1 MNQIYRPRRLRR
13 SENIRGLVR
22 ETCLRAE
29 EFIYPM
35 FVMEGQG
42 MREPIDSMPGQHRF
56 SVDELVRECEGLA
69 PLGIGAVNLFG
80 YCEDKA
86 KPQLKA
92 HEVNVKLRATQGESL
107 GEHLSNNEKDKQKPR
122 IVWPIV
128 AAWAAGCTCSAC

>member
-42 MREPIDSMPGQHRF
+42 VREPIDSMPGQHRF

-69 PLGIGAVNLFG
+69 PLGIGFG
-80 YCEDKA
+80 INHIGHCLSPGQIDLPCKKGA
-86 KPQLKA
+86 
-92 HEVNVKLRATQGESL
+92 L
-107 GEHLSNNEKDKQKPR
+107 GEFARLRHP
-122 IVWPIV
+122 
-128 AAWAAGCTCSAC
+128 